1 MIQKQIGKRI
11 KEIRLKR
18 KLSQEDFALNCG
30 LNRTYLGSVERGE
43 RNISVVNLNKI
54 CLSFKISL
62 KEFFDSDIFR
72 IDRGISN
79 DN

>member
-54 CLSFKISL
+54 CLLSL
-62 KEFFDSDIFR
+62 Y
-72 IDRGISN
+72 
-79 DN
+79 

>member
-43 RNISVVNLNKI
+43 RNISVVNLNK
-54 CLSFKISL
+54 
-62 KEFFDSDIFR
+62 
-72 IDRGISN
+72 
-79 DN
+79 